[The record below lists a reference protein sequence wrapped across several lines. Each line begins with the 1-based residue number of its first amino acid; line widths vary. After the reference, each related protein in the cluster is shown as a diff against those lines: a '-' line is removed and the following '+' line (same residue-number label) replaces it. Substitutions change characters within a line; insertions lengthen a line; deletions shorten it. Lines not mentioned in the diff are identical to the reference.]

1 MLCKSLSL
9 ISSTYEEFSYLI
21 VNIPQIVNLS
31 LTRVFES
38 VNDLSNL
45 AYFADIFFNL
55 IEKEFGFSKNS
66 VNIRLLSRLID
77 LTGILR
83 LEFLL
88 SLLFDFLS
96 YHEKKLQS
104 KGLLIE
110 LLQKRSSVLFIL
122 AYFLNHPGLIR
133 LIFRILRILIE
144 YTDLNDTKTAFD
156 MTYFTKLAINYDEVT
171 KNRYCFI

>member
-1 MLCKSLSL
+1 M

-21 VNIPQIVNLS
+21 VNIPQIVNLTF
-31 LTRVFES
+31 TRVFES
-38 VNDLSNL
+38 VVDLNDLACL
-45 AYFADIFFNL
+45 TDIFFNL
-55 IEKEFGFSKNS
+55 IEKEFGYSKNS

-83 LEFLL
+83 LEFLM

-96 YHEKKLQS
+96 FHESKLQY
-104 KGLLIE
+104 KGLFIE
-110 LLQKRSSVLFIL
+110 ILQKRSSVLFTL

-133 LIFRILRILIE
+133 LIFRILRILVE
-144 YTDLNDTKTAFD
+144 YVDLNDSKTAFD

-171 KNRYCFI
+171 KNRFYSLYI